1 MISEFDPY
9 ELKKLGVF
17 PSEALAQAID
27 TMPGEA
33 IKQALKQIQPFQET
47 IHPFQEMT
55 RPFQEMTRP
64 FQEMTRPFQEMTRP
78 FQEMT
83 RPFASLAAERNNR
96 IRELLTPLPRDSALS
111 SLTKI
116 SAATKAPWLKSL
128 GTPIPR
134 DSPFFH
140 GAFAPIPARF
150 RNWLSEPSGEPS
162 EEQER
167 DIDGAERSVDTA
179 IRSQNAQIRVI
190 EDHSD
195 SSADSYHAY
204 GCQTLRSL
212 CAAELKL
219 NLPIAN
225 SVCGE
230 MLPYDDSSCF
240 RLSTEQVVELL
251 TRSKNVLSSHAKEG
265 LIVFRE
271 KGARFVYDTAYSP
284 AILKAEE
291 HFRSLLPYAG
301 AMTSSEALFLGA
313 VALLESIADA
323 PEPKSL
329 RGLKKLLDYIRL
341 IADICRLFDK

>member
-1 MISEFDPY
+1 MIPEFDPH

-47 IHPFQEMT
+47 IHPFQEMM

-64 FQEMTRPFQEMTRP
+64 FQEMM
-78 FQEMT
+78 
-83 RPFASLAAERNNR
+83 RPFASLAERNNR
-96 IRELLTPLPRDSALS
+96 IRELFTPLPPDSALS
-111 SLTKI
+111 SLAQI
-116 SAATKAPWLKSL
+116 SAAAKAPWLKSL
-128 GTPIPR
+128 GTPIPC

>member
-47 IHPFQEMT
+47 IHPFQEMM

-64 FQEMTRPFQEMTRP
+64 FQEMM
-78 FQEMT
+78 
-83 RPFASLAAERNNR
+83 RPFASLAERNNR
-96 IRELLTPLPRDSALS
+96 IRELFTPLPPDSALS
-111 SLTKI
+111 SLAQI
-116 SAATKAPWLKSL
+116 SAAAKAPWLKSL
-128 GTPIPR
+128 GTPIPC

-140 GAFAPIPARF
+140 GAFASIPARF